1 MSDTIAAIST
11 GNQLAGIGV
20 IRLSGDDAIA
30 IAEKVFM
37 PERGGP
43 MSSRRDRLLVYGTLR
58 DRSGAVLDRCLCT
71 VSRGPHSYTG
81 EDTAELQCHGSPT
94 VLREAMEALFAA
106 GARQARQGE
115 FTKRAFLNGRMDLT
129 QAEAVIDL
137 IEAESVEAA
146 RNAAG
151 QLGGAVSRRTDEIYN
166 LLRDISSHYHAVV
179 DYPDEDIEDFRLE
192 QYTAALAEA
201 EGRLSA
207 LLRSFERGRV
217 LTGGIPTAIVG
228 RPNVGKST
236 LLNALLGYERA
247 IVTEIP
253 GTTRDTLTERARI
266 GGVLLRLTDTAGLR
280 ETSDAVERLGVE
292 RSRSA
297 LAEAELILLLLDAAA
312 PAAAE
317 ERELLDTVRRS
328 GKPRLILLN
337 KTDIAAELPALDA
350 EAGAPER
357 VLPVSAKTGAG
368 LDAVERAVAELF
380 PAPEIP
386 AGEILTNARHA
397 DAVGRALRSVRE
409 ARKAIEYGVTP
420 DAVLTETEAAMSA
433 LGELSGRSLREDIT
447 GRIFERFCVGK

>member
-30 IAEKVFM
+30 IAEKVFT
-37 PERGGP
+37 PERGRP
-43 MSSRRDRLLVYGTLR
+43 MSVRRDRQLVYGTLR
-58 DRSGAVLDRCLCT
+58 DRSRAVIDRCLCF